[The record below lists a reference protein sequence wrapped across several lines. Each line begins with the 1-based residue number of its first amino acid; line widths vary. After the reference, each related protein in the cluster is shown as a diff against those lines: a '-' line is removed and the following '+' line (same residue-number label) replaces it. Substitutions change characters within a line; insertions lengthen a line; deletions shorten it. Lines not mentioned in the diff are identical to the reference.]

1 LFENHV
7 KASTGEKKFDFSV
20 QYQSTQGKMQ
30 FPFDTVL
37 TEDEIDKEKYNYYR
51 IFKLPDQKI
60 GHQEII
66 VKYEAIIK

>member
-1 LFENHV
+1 
-7 KASTGEKKFDFSV
+7 
-20 QYQSTQGKMQ
+20 MQ
-30 FPFDTVL
+30 FPFDRVL